1 MLKFKT
7 SKENYSGNERVTAI
21 ILLLIQFRESSTLPD
36 TGNRIKLKRQKAER
50 KTAGGAVEKIAQI
63 KSSHSVESTF

>member
-21 ILLLIQFRESSTLPD
+21 ILLLIQFWERSTLPEA
-36 TGNRIKLKRQKAER
+36 GN
-50 KTAGGAVEKIAQI
+50 QI
-63 KSSHSVESTF
+63 KVKRKA

>member
-21 ILLLIQFRESSTLPD
+21 ILLLIQFWESSTLPD
-36 TGNRIKLKRQKAER
+36 TGNQIKLIRKKAER
-50 KTAGGAVEKIAQI
+50 KTGGGADCSKAVT
-63 KSSHSVESTF
+63 V